1 MVTVL
6 LMQVEFQATANLTTS
21 FLFVYKLLICISDF
35 MLKADS
41 LVSDGTTGSKTVIMA
56 KMKTV
61 EK

>member
-6 LMQVEFQATANLTTS
+6 LIQVELQSTANLRTL

-35 MLKADS
+35 VKKADS
-41 LVSDGTTGSKTVIMA
+41 LVSDGTTGSPTVIMA
-56 KMKTV
+56 EMKTL